1 MSSQRSICL
10 RAITDLPT
18 VMGRGAALAAGVLW
32 LACALLTGPTAMAA
46 AQQPATQP
54 NAGPTEAAKTN
65 VDAKIRELVGCYET
79 RMTALD
85 PTDAVIAANLPR
97 LRENLALLHSELG
110 RDKGRYPADCFMAEE
125 CIQWLDRDM
134 KFYLDDCL
142 EKGADPRTRVAGRWL
157 PKTYWIERAD
167 IMGRYDLLVPRA
179 YDPKRSWPLVISY
192 QDNPNQDLIRQT
204 PYILLRAVQ
213 KGYPKSLVRLENKTR
228 SMLKDAMRELN
239 IDPYRIY
246 ATGFSFG
253 GRTCLMFAWRYPHWF
268 AAIAP
273 VCNDLRG
280 PETPRVRYL
289 KNVPSLLLH
298 GDRDSFLA
306 TGRQVYAYLTD
317 AECPA
322 VFQTYPGG
330 HNPVPIRQ
338 DVKVLTDFFDRHVMD
353 PYPKRVSHIVE
364 HKRYS
369 RAFWVDAKLTKD
381 AGGMQ
386 AAFEV
391 RVGDANRVEVD
402 ANEQIAEL
410 DLYLNARL
418 VDLDKPVT
426 GVSGDKVLYAGPAG
440 EKLTVALREA
450 PDYPRDS
457 GDMLWQD
464 LVGIHDQVHGPC
476 STQPMGKPGGK

>member
-1 MSSQRSICL
+1 MSSRRNTCLVVGLNLPIVTRS
-10 RAITDLPT
+10 RF
-18 VMGRGAALAAGVLW
+18 LAAAVLW
-32 LACALLTGPTAMAA
+32 LACALPTTPAA
-46 AQQPATQP
+46 VGASRQPTTRPDAGLAQAS
-54 NAGPTEAAKTN
+54 KTD
-65 VDAKIRELVGCYET
+65 VDAKIRELIGGYET
-79 RMTALD
+79 RIAALD
-85 PTDAVIAANLPR
+85 PTDTVVATSLPR
-97 LRENLALLHSELG
+97 LRENLALLRSEMG
-110 RDKGRYPADCFMAEE
+110 RDKSRYPADCFTFEE
-125 CIQWLDRDM
+125 CIQWLERDM

-142 EKGADPRTRVAGRWL
+142 EKGTDPRTRVAGRWL
-157 PKTYWIERAD
+157 PKAYWIERAD

-192 QDNPNQDLIRQT
+192 QDNPDQDLIRQT
-204 PYILLRAVQ
+204 RYILLRAVQ

-239 IDPYRIY
+239 IDPYRLY

-298 GDRDSFLA
+298 GDRDSFLT

-317 AECPA
+317 AGCPA

-330 HNPVPIRQ
+330 HNPVPFRK

-353 PYPKRVSHIVE
+353 PYPKRVSHIIE

-369 RAFWVDAKLTKD
+369 RAFWVDAKLIKD
-381 AGGMQ
+381 AGGME

-391 RVGDANRVEVD
+391 RVGDANRVEID

-410 DLYLNARL
+410 DLYLNSRL
-418 VDLDKPVT
+418 VDMNKPVT
-426 GVSGDKVLYAGPAG
+426 VVSGDKVLYSGPAV
-440 EKLTVALREA
+440 EKLTVPLREA
-450 PDYPRDS
+450 PDYARDS
-457 GDMLWQD
+457 GDTLWQD
-464 LVGIHDQVHGPC
+464 LVRIHDQVHGPC
-476 STQPMGKPGGK
+476 STQRVPGAGVK

>member
-1 MSSQRSICL
+1 MSGRRNTCLAVGLNLPIVTRS
-10 RAITDLPT
+10 
-18 VMGRGAALAAGVLW
+18 RGLVVGFLW
-32 LACALLTGPTAMAA
+32 LACALPMIPTAVGASR
-46 AQQPATQP
+46 QPTTQP
-54 NAGPTEAAKTN
+54 DADPMPTAKTD
-65 VDAKIRELVGCYET
+65 VDAKIRELMGRYET
-79 RMTALD
+79 RIAALD
-85 PTDAVIAANLPR
+85 PTNAVVAANLPR
-97 LRENLALLHSELG
+97 LRENVALLRSEIG
-110 RDKGRYPADCFMAEE
+110 QDKSRYPVDCFTAEQ
-125 CIQWLDRDM
+125 CIDWLERDM

-142 EKGADPRTRVAGRWL
+142 EKGTDPRTRVAGRWL
-157 PKTYWIERAD
+157 PKAYWIERAD

-192 QDNPNQDLIRQT
+192 QDNPDQDLIRQT

-298 GDRDSFLA
+298 GDRDSFLK

-317 AECPA
+317 ADCPA

-330 HNPVPIRQ
+330 HNPVPFRK

-369 RAFWVDAKLTKD
+369 RAFWVDAKLIKD
-381 AGGMQ
+381 AGGM
-386 AAFEV
+386 AGAFEV
-391 RVGDANRVEVD
+391 RVGDANRVEID

-410 DLYLNARL
+410 DLYLDSRL
-418 VDLDKPVT
+418 VDMGKPVT
-426 GVSGDKVLYAGPAG
+426 VVSGDKVLYSGPAV
-440 EKLTVALREA
+440 EKLTVTLREA
-450 PDYPRDS
+450 PDYARDS
-457 GDMLWQD
+457 GDMLWRD
-464 LVGIHDQVHGPC
+464 LVRIHDQVHGAP
-476 STQPMGKPGGK
+476 STQPISGKGVE

>member
-1 MSSQRSICL
+1 MSSQRSTCL
-10 RAITDLPT
+10 AVGLKLPIVTRSRAL
-18 VMGRGAALAAGVLW
+18 VAGVLW
-32 LACALLTGPTAMAA
+32 LACALPMSPTAAGA
-46 AQQPATQP
+46 SRQPTTQP
-54 NAGPTEAAKTN
+54 TADPVQTAKTD
-65 VDAKIRELVGCYET
+65 VDARIRELIGRYET
-79 RMTALD
+79 RMAALD
-85 PTDAVIAANLPR
+85 PTDAAVAANLPR
-97 LRENLALLHSELG
+97 LRENLALLRSEVG
-110 RDKGRYPADCFMAEE
+110 RDKGRYPADCFTAEE
-125 CIQWLDRDM
+125 CIQWLERDM

-142 EKGADPRTRVAGRWL
+142 EKGADPRIRVAGRWL
-157 PKTYWIERAD
+157 PKAYWVERAD

-192 QDNPNQDLIRQT
+192 QDNPDQELIRQT

-289 KNVPSLLLH
+289 KYVPSLLLH
-298 GDRDSFLA
+298 GDHDSCLT
-306 TGRQVYAYLTD
+306 TGRQVYAYMAD
-317 AECPA
+317 ADCPA

-330 HNPVPIRQ
+330 HNPVPFRK
-338 DVKVLTDFFDRHVMD
+338 DVTALTDFFDHHVMN
-353 PYPKRVSHIVE
+353 PYPKQVSHIVE

-369 RAFWVDAKLTKD
+369 RAFWVDAKLIKD
-381 AGGMQ
+381 AGGME
-386 AAFEV
+386 AAFDV
-391 RVGDANRVEVD
+391 RVGDGNRVAID

-410 DLYLNARL
+410 DLHLDSRL
-418 VDLDKPVT
+418 IDMNKPVT
-426 GVSGDKVLYAGPAG
+426 VVSGDKVLYTGPAV
-440 EKLTVALREA
+440 EKLTVTLREA
-450 PDYPRDS
+450 PDYARDS
-457 GDMLWQD
+457 GDTLWQD
-464 LVGIHDQVHGPC
+464 LVRIHDQVHGAP
-476 STQPMGKPGGK
+476 SAQPARGTEVK